1 MELFEPDGKL
11 GFSVNAGARTFGT
24 MISGYSFP
32 QKPLRI
38 TMRKGYGDGNIE
50 YQVFPDLPI
59 TEFERLDLRIGGNE
73 AIHTYTG

>member
-11 GFSVNAGARTFGT
+11 GFSVNAGASIFGT
-24 MISGYSFP
+24 VIDWYP